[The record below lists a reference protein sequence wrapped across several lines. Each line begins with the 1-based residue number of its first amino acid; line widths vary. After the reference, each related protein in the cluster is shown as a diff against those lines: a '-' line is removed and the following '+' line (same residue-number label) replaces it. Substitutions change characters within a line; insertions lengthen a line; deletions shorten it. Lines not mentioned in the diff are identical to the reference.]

1 MRAIEFVTEGKKGKM
16 HHNHAVASQGAY
28 KFRDDGTDRIYHL
41 NQIMKAVAMADGK
54 STKALKMDDESFA
67 GKNNVAYPYSEEE
80 HTMMQQA
87 FNTVSP
93 SDVHKLVGNHKSMEP
108 EDTNKVSPHKAF
120 KGYKRK

>member
-1 MRAIEFVTEGKKGKM
+1 
-16 HHNHAVASQGAY
+16 Y

-41 NQIMKAVAMADGK
+41 NQVMKAVAMADGE

-67 GKNNVAYPYSEEE
+67 GKNNMAYPYTEAE

-93 SDVHKLVGNHKSMEP
+93 SDVHHLVRDHRSTEP
-108 EDTNKVSPHKAF
+108 DDTNKVSPHKSF

>member
-1 MRAIEFVTEGKKGKM
+1 MRANEFVTEGTKGKM
-16 HHNHAVASQGAY
+16 HDHHAAASPGAY

-41 NQIMKAVAMADGK
+41 NQVMKAAAMADGK

-67 GKNNVAYPYSEEE
+67 GKNNMAYPYSEAE

-93 SDVHKLVGNHKSMEP
+93 SDVHHLVRDHRSMEP
-108 EDTNKVSPHKAF
+108 ADTHKVSPHKPF